1 MHHAWAHVIM
11 YAGFIPNSMVSPA
24 GRPEEGMTVR
34 ALFVEVRHLML
45 FLSNLLTMSDS
56 KAAYICTAK
65 S

>member
-1 MHHAWAHVIM
+1 M